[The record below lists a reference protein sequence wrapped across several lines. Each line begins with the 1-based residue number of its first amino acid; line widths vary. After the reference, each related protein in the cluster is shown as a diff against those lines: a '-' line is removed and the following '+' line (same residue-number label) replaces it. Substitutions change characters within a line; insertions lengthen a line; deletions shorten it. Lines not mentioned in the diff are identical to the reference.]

1 MPDIKV
7 SGIFTVYYFLVVNGL
22 KYLALVGRRKIL
34 QIKSLFLGAAG
45 IAAVTALSGCSTGSV
60 KGELKVPYA
69 LSTTIGVDG
78 VNIAPTELEV
88 EINAKVSSYNDN
100 GAPNASGEVE
110 FEDENLDLEFEGK
123 ISYGFIIG
131 TPTSSVSGLSAE
143 INNALGANLVPAF
156 DTVLATSS
164 SSNGTLSLAGFFGE
178 LEGEDDDDN
187 NASNG
192 LFAVVL
198 ADFPTCDLS
207 QTVLG
212 IDKPVTKFVGFA
224 AIDCNAQQGYIAAG
238 FASKGK
244 LKWKIG
250 PVVAP

>member
-1 MPDIKV
+1 MPHIRSLEK
-7 SGIFTVYYFLVVNGL
+7 N
-22 KYLALVGRRKIL
+22 R

-60 KGELKVPYA
+60 KGEFEVPYA
-69 LSTTIGVDG
+69 ISTTIGVGG

-88 EINAKVSSYNDN
+88 EVKAKVADYNN
-100 GAPNASGEVE
+100 SGAPNASGEVKI
-110 FEDENLDLEFEGK
+110 EDENLDLEFEGK
-123 ISYGFIIG
+123 ISYGFIIAA
-131 TPTSSVSGLSAE
+131 PTSSASGLSAQ
-143 INNALGANLVPAF
+143 INNALGANIVPAF

-164 SSNGTLSLAGFFGE
+164 SSNGTLALAGFFGE
-178 LEGEDDDDN
+178 LEGEDDDDDN

-207 QTVLG
+207 QTLLG

-224 AIDCNAQQGYIAAG
+224 AIDCDAQQGYIAAG

-244 LKWKIG
+244 LKWNIV
-250 PVVAP
+250 PTVN

>member
-1 MPDIKV
+1 M
-7 SGIFTVYYFLVVNGL
+7 
-22 KYLALVGRRKIL
+22 

-60 KGELKVPYA
+60 KGEFEVPYA
-69 LSTTIGVDG
+69 ISTTIGVGG

-88 EINAKVSSYNDN
+88 EVKAKVADYNN
-100 GAPNASGEVE
+100 SGAPNASGEVKI
-110 FEDENLDLEFEGK
+110 EDENLDLEFEGK
-123 ISYGFIIG
+123 ISYGFIIAA
-131 TPTSSVSGLSAE
+131 PTSSASGLSAQ
-143 INNALGANLVPAF
+143 INNALGANIVPAF

-164 SSNGTLSLAGFFGE
+164 SSNGTLALAGFFGE
-178 LEGEDDDDN
+178 LEGEDDDDDN

-207 QTVLG
+207 QTLLG

-224 AIDCNAQQGYIAAG
+224 AIDCDAQQGYIAAG

-244 LKWKIG
+244 LKWNIVP
-250 PVVAP
+250 PVN

>member
-1 MPDIKV
+1 M
-7 SGIFTVYYFLVVNGL
+7 
-22 KYLALVGRRKIL
+22 

-60 KGELKVPYA
+60 KGEFEVPYA
-69 LSTTIGVDG
+69 ISTTIGVGG

-88 EINAKVSSYNDN
+88 EVKAKVADYNN
-100 GAPNASGEVE
+100 SGAPNASGEVKI
-110 FEDENLDLEFEGK
+110 EDENLDLEFEGK

-143 INNALGANLVPAF
+143 INNALGANIVPAF

-164 SSNGTLSLAGFFGE
+164 SSNGTLALAGFFGE
-178 LEGEDDDDN
+178 LEGEDDDDDN

-207 QTVLG
+207 QTLLG

-224 AIDCNAQQGYIAAG
+224 AIDCDAQQGYIAAG

-244 LKWKIG
+244 LKWNIVP
-250 PVVAP
+250 PVTN

>member
-1 MPDIKV
+1 MQ
-7 SGIFTVYYFLVVNGL
+7 F
-22 KYLALVGRRKIL
+22 
-34 QIKSLFLGAAG
+34 KSLFLGAAG

-60 KGELKVPYA
+60 KGEFEVPYA
-69 LSTTIGVDG
+69 ISTTIGVGG

-88 EINAKVSSYNDN
+88 EVKAKVADYNN
-100 GAPNASGEVE
+100 SGAPNASGEVKI
-110 FEDENLDLEFEGK
+110 EDENLDLEFEGK
-123 ISYGFIIG
+123 ISYGFIIAA
-131 TPTSSVSGLSAE
+131 PTSSASGLSAQ
-143 INNALGANLVPAF
+143 INNALGANIVPAF

-164 SSNGTLSLAGFFGE
+164 SSNGTLALAGFFGE
-178 LEGEDDDDN
+178 LEGEDDDDDN

-207 QTVLG
+207 QTLLG

-224 AIDCNAQQGYIAAG
+224 AIDCDAQQGYIAAG

-244 LKWKIG
+244 LKWNIVP
-250 PVVAP
+250 PVN